1 MKKTLAL
8 IALLLFALVACSTP
22 TTESIT
28 DLLPGDDEPGPT
40 EVAAIE
46 EPPTN
51 ETSAESEESANEE
64 AITCDV
70 ADIPAPTAGN
80 VMLRFLNL
88 SGAEMTAVW
97 HDTNQSP
104 PVLTPYFQLEDRET
118 QDQETS
124 AGHEWLLMGESERM
138 LRDYVASAG
147 EKQCVV
153 IYPHFGYEDREPEEW
168 AELSDYYETCG
179 SGQEQSPID
188 LTNAAVTDLENIVFD
203 YKETTVNIINNGHTI
218 QVNVVAGS
226 QIVINGGTYEL
237 KQFHFHAPSEHAI
250 DGQDYPI
257 EMHLVHQDANGKLA
271 VVGIFIAEGTENTA
285 FTSVWDHLPEEE
297 IGIMATGATV
307 QVADLLPT
315 EQTVYRYSGSLTT
328 PPCSEEVIWSVMK
341 TPVEMSAEQIAA
353 FTHIIAG
360 NNRPLQPVIE
370 QGLQLDNTP

>member
-8 IALLLFALVACSTP
+8 IALLLLALVACSTP
-22 TTESIT
+22 TTESVT
-28 DLLPGDDEPGPT
+28 DLLPGNDEPEPT
-40 EVAAIE
+40 AVAAAE
-46 EPPTN
+46 EPTTD
-51 ETSAESEESANEE
+51 ETSAESEEPAPEE
-64 AITCDV
+64 TITCDT
-70 ADIPAPTAGN
+70 ADIPTPTAGN

-88 SGAEMTAVW
+88 SGAEITGVW

-104 PVLTPYFQLEDRET
+104 PVLTPYFQLEDRQT
-118 QDQETS
+118 IDQETF
-124 AGHEWLLMGESERM
+124 ANHEWLLLDEHEDT

-153 IYPHFGYEDREPEEW
+153 IYPHFSYEEGEPEEW

-179 SGQEQSPID
+179 TGQEQSPID
-188 LTNAAVTDLENIVFD
+188 LTNAAVADLENIVFD
-203 YKETTVNIINNGHTI
+203 YKETTVNIINNGHTV

-237 KQFHFHAPSEHAI
+237 KQFHFHAPSEHTV

-271 VVGIFIAEGTENTA
+271 VVGVFIAEGAENTA
-285 FTSVWDHLPEEE
+285 FTSVKDHLPEEE
-297 IGIMATGATV
+297 IGIIATGATV

-341 TPVEMSAEQIAA
+341 TPVEMSAEQIMA
-353 FTHIIAG
+353 FTDIIAG
-360 NNRPLQPVIE
+360 NNRPLQPILE
-370 QGLQLDNTP
+370 QGLQLDGTP

>member
-8 IALLLFALVACSTP
+8 IVLLLFALAACSTP

-40 EVAAIE
+40 EV
-46 EPPTN
+46 TTTD
-51 ETSAESEESANEE
+51 ETRAESEESANEE

-88 SGAEMTAVW
+88 SGAEITAVW

-118 QDQETS
+118 HDQETS
-124 AGHEWLLMGESERM
+124 VGHEWLLMEHENT

-153 IYPHFGYEDREPEEW
+153 IYPHFGYEGGEPAEW

-179 SGQEQSPID
+179 TGQEQSPID
-188 LTNAAVTDLENIVFD
+188 LTNAAVTDLANIVFD
-203 YKETTVNIINNGHTI
+203 YKETTVNIINNGHTV

-237 KQFHFHAPSEHAI
+237 KQFHFHAPSEHTVE
-250 DGQDYPI
+250 GQDYPI

-271 VVGIFIAEGTENTA
+271 VVGVFIAEGAENTA
-285 FTSVWDHLPEEE
+285 FTSVRDHLPEEQ
-297 IGIMATGATV
+297 IGIIATGATV

-341 TPVEMSAEQIAA
+341 TPVEMSAEQIAD
-353 FTHIIAG
+353 FNHIIAG

-370 QGLQLDNTP
+370 QGLQLDGTP